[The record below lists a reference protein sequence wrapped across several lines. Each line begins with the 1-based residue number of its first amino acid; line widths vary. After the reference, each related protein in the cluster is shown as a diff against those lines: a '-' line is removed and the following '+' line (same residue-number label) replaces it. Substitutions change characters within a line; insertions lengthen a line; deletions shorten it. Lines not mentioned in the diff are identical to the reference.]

1 MEDWKRYK
9 RSGVWTQYVYNMF
22 PVFNEAK
29 HSVGNIIVLGTCH
42 YCDLGTFP
50 NKCEWNL
57 KESNSLVH
65 PEKRIRKTNFNGK
78 FH

>member
-9 RSGVWTQYVYNMF
+9 RSGVWTQCVYNMF

-42 YCDLGTFP
+42 YCDLGAFP
-50 NKCEWNL
+50 NKCEQNL
-57 KESNSLVH
+57 KVSM
-65 PEKRIRKTNFNGK
+65 KTIRDK
-78 FH
+78 FKQKKK